1 MANCTN
7 HATVEGAIACAACRL
22 PFCADC
28 TIDFRGTAHCGP
40 CKNRAVRQSLVRAQ
54 FKLPRE
60 ALLYSLV
67 GLIPCFSLFLQPVA
81 IYKAAKA
88 LSQIGSDPTL
98 PGKGMAISAM
108 IISIA
113 FLALFLLMA
122 ALWIILM
129 GALVWGGLR

>member
-1 MANCTN
+1 MAFCTN
-7 HATVEGAIACAACRL
+7 HATAEGTIACAACRL
-22 PFCADC
+22 PFCSDC
-28 TIDFRGTAHCGP
+28 TIEFRGTPHCGP
-40 CKNRAVRQSLVRAQ
+40 CKNRAVRQALIKAQ

-88 LSQIGSDPTL
+88 LSQIGKDPTL

-108 IISIA
+108 IIAIA

-122 ALWIILM
+122 ALWIILV
-129 GALVWGGLR
+129 GALLWTGVS